1 MAVAES
7 LTLWL
12 CLGFL
17 AVIAWRDF
25 LTYRISNRE
34 VLIFLALVILLLLL
48 RWMQGLGADIPA
60 DLLAGTLLFALG
72 FVMWLAGA
80 MGAGD
85 VKLYFPLGVLVG
97 WALLPVYVV
106 FLLLASVL
114 MLGAVWWGRRFPR
127 EQGRVRARLTE
138 IALAGKVPYGVPMAL
153 AAILTVLPRA
163 LSL

>member
-1 MAVAES
+1 MAVAEGV
-7 LTLWL
+7 TLWL
-12 CLGFL
+12 CLGCL
-17 AVIAWRDF
+17 ALIAWRDF
-25 LTYRISNRE
+25 LTYRISNRD

-97 WALLPVYVV
+97 WALLPIYVV

-114 MLGAVWWGRRFPR
+114 MLGAVWWGRRFPKER
-127 EQGRVRARLTE
+127 GRVRARLTE

>member
-25 LTYRISNRE
+25 LTYRISNRD

-48 RWMQGLGADIPA
+48 RWMQGLEADIPA

-127 EQGRVRARLTE
+127 EHGRVRARLTE